1 MKPIAPMKLWAR
13 ITLDERPVN
22 SVALAARVAP
32 SSATVALEMLL
43 AGGHVVCGVMT
54 ARGRQVAS
62 VRRADGHG
70 QPDIT
75 PEQWR
80 EAMLAQRTAPEAPAK
95 RSRRWLT
102 EWIEARAS
110 SDGECLLWAR
120 AVRKGCGTP
129 MARLGKQTRP
139 ARRALWEAL
148 HGRSVPAG
156 YRIMAS
162 CGKPACVALGHLA
175 AMTHSESC
183 LALAGQGRFVDHRD
197 PQTMARRLAAM
208 REGGRALGVEGVE
221 RIRAG
226 RDAGRTCASIAEEI
240 GVAESTVSS
249 IGRGVRQSSQLPGA
263 SVFTWRPT

>member
-1 MKPIAPMKLWAR
+1 MKTIAPLKLWACT
-13 ITLDERPVN
+13 TLDERSVN
-22 SVALAARVAP
+22 SVAAAARVAP

-43 AGGHVVCGVMT
+43 AGGHVACGVMT
-54 ARGRQVAS
+54 SRGRQVAS

-110 SDGECLLWAR
+110 SDGECMLWVR

-129 MARLGKQTRP
+129 MARLGKQTQP

-156 YRIMAS
+156 YRIMPS
-162 CGKPACVALGHLA
+162 CGKPQCVTLSHLV
-175 AMTHSESC
+175 AMTYSESC
-183 LALAGQGRFVDHRD
+183 LALVEQGRFVAHHD
-197 PQTMARRLAAM
+197 PRTKLKQLAAM
-208 REGGRALGVEGVE
+208 RERGAALAPDE
-221 RIRAG
+221 RKIIKA
-226 RDAGRTCASIAEEI
+226 ALESGRTVTE
-240 GVAESTVSS
+240 VAREMDLSLTTVSRIKRS
-249 IGRGVRQSSQLPGA
+249 ARQLPGA
-263 SVFTWRPT
+263 SVFSWRPT